1 MIFKEQIEK
10 RREQEQKTL
19 WESFENLAGAL
30 GPGKE
35 RIRREQGDDDA
46 YKAILDALGVT
57 DGELNPL
64 EGDLQEQFELILR
77 RHNIMYRRITLDKNW
92 WKDSTGAI
100 LTHLRS
106 GELIALLPGTWS
118 GYYYKHPKSGKKIW
132 MNAREH
138 ERVEPNAYF
147 FYPSLPSHALTGKD
161 LLRFMGRLLNVSDW
175 IYIVV
180 ACLIVTLLGT
190 LTPFMNKQIFNNII
204 PSGSYDDIL
213 PVAGLLVG
221 ASVGS
226 VLFSVTR
233 SLVLSRIKD
242 KVDVFAQAAI
252 MGRTYNL
259 PVNFFR
265 KYSSGDLSNRI
276 MSFSMICTLLND
288 QIINAFLTMLFS
300 LIYFYQVFLY
310 AKALLLPSLLI
321 IVVILLIICLSYWT
335 KMGYREKTFL
345 VNSRVVGL
353 VFSIFSGIQKI
364 KLAGAE
370 IRIFKKWTDLFKES
384 AYLKAHPPVFL
395 RMNAAISGLCTLGGA
410 GILYYYTIK
419 NGVGVSDYIAFNSAF
434 GMISGALISFFALTP
449 ILAQLQPMYK
459 LMKPVL
465 EAQPE
470 ADTESVQVDRLS
482 GAIEV
487 MNLSFRY
494 DPKGPFILDDL
505 SLSIKPGEYV
515 GIAGTSGCGK
525 STLFR
530 LLLGFETPERGAI
543 VYDQYDLSKV
553 DKRSLRRRI
562 GTCLQNGKLFSGDI
576 FSNITVTAP
585 WSTREDAWEAARLAG
600 CADEIAEMPMN
611 MFTLIS
617 EAGGG
622 ISGGQRQRILIARAL
637 VNKPAILLFDEA
649 TSALD
654 NVKQRIITENLDKLG
669 CTRLVIAHRL
679 STIKHCDRIIFLDK
693 GKIAEEGTFDELMAR
708 KGLFYEMSKRQ
719 L

>member
-335 KMGYREKTFL
+335 KTGYREKTFL

-353 VFSIFSGIQKI
+353 VFSIF
-364 KLAGAE
+364 L
-370 IRIFKKWTDLFKES
+370 
-384 AYLKAHPPVFL
+384 
-395 RMNAAISGLCTLGGA
+395 
-410 GILYYYTIK
+410 
-419 NGVGVSDYIAFNSAF
+419 
-434 GMISGALISFFALTP
+434 LI
-449 ILAQLQPMYK
+449 
-459 LMKPVL
+459 
-465 EAQPE
+465 
-470 ADTESVQVDRLS
+470 
-482 GAIEV
+482 
-487 MNLSFRY
+487 
-494 DPKGPFILDDL
+494 
-505 SLSIKPGEYV
+505 
-515 GIAGTSGCGK
+515 
-525 STLFR
+525 
-530 LLLGFETPERGAI
+530 
-543 VYDQYDLSKV
+543 
-553 DKRSLRRRI
+553 
-562 GTCLQNGKLFSGDI
+562 
-576 FSNITVTAP
+576 
-585 WSTREDAWEAARLAG
+585 
-600 CADEIAEMPMN
+600 
-611 MFTLIS
+611 
-617 EAGGG
+617 
-622 ISGGQRQRILIARAL
+622 
-637 VNKPAILLFDEA
+637 
-649 TSALD
+649 
-654 NVKQRIITENLDKLG
+654 
-669 CTRLVIAHRL
+669 
-679 STIKHCDRIIFLDK
+679 
-693 GKIAEEGTFDELMAR
+693 
-708 KGLFYEMSKRQ
+708 
-719 L
+719 

>member
-19 WESFENLAGAL
+19 WESFENLARAL

-265 KYSSGDLSNRI
+265 KYSS
-276 MSFSMICTLLND
+276 
-288 QIINAFLTMLFS
+288 ALFT
-300 LIYFYQVFLY
+300 FT
-310 AKALLLPSLLI
+310 PSLHM
-321 IVVILLIICLSYWT
+321 S
-335 KMGYREKTFL
+335 
-345 VNSRVVGL
+345 
-353 VFSIFSGIQKI
+353 
-364 KLAGAE
+364 
-370 IRIFKKWTDLFKES
+370 
-384 AYLKAHPPVFL
+384 
-395 RMNAAISGLCTLGGA
+395 
-410 GILYYYTIK
+410 
-419 NGVGVSDYIAFNSAF
+419 
-434 GMISGALISFFALTP
+434 
-449 ILAQLQPMYK
+449 
-459 LMKPVL
+459 
-465 EAQPE
+465 
-470 ADTESVQVDRLS
+470 
-482 GAIEV
+482 
-487 MNLSFRY
+487 
-494 DPKGPFILDDL
+494 
-505 SLSIKPGEYV
+505 
-515 GIAGTSGCGK
+515 
-525 STLFR
+525 STLHSPASR
-530 LLLGFETPERGAI
+530 A
-543 VYDQYDLSKV
+543 
-553 DKRSLRRRI
+553 
-562 GTCLQNGKLFSGDI
+562 
-576 FSNITVTAP
+576 
-585 WSTREDAWEAARLAG
+585 AARL
-600 CADEIAEMPMN
+600 
-611 MFTLIS
+611 
-617 EAGGG
+617 
-622 ISGGQRQRILIARAL
+622 
-637 VNKPAILLFDEA
+637 
-649 TSALD
+649 
-654 NVKQRIITENLDKLG
+654 
-669 CTRLVIAHRL
+669 
-679 STIKHCDRIIFLDK
+679 
-693 GKIAEEGTFDELMAR
+693 
-708 KGLFYEMSKRQ
+708 
-719 L
+719 